1 MEEKKQWRRVERA
14 EWREQLCRHQRR
26 VEGGDWRWMI
36 GGHEDWL
43 VGLLEYPWENHESS
57 SNGESGKQSLSSLGV
72 SSSLGMN
79 SEDLELLC
87 SALSLREKERP
98 VGTLDNNLKVK
109 GERVLS
115 LCLVGK
121 VLTTKVV
128 NREAFINVM
137 HSIWRTSDG
146 VEIEALGRNVFGFHF
161 KNSEDRKLIQSG
173 GPWSFDR
180 ALIALEE
187 PTGAGDVTLMKFN
200 RVEIW
205 VQIHNLPL
213 ICMTEDSGNFLGS
226 MIGEVKE
233 VDLLE
238 AKRIGTGKKP
248 SESHA
253 GGRSGNFGIRTSP
266 MGEPSQADVIRQD
279 GQVGEMQVRQVGELQ
294 SLEPSKNSMRNDAT
308 INSLGGG
315 KIAEIQFTVGE
326 EQQIQAGKVVLQP
339 LLTNQGNGLGP
350 SGETGQVKEMLV
362 DLPTATGPSGVDQ
375 INSLSP
381 STDQGPD
388 TSLIA
393 SQSTPIT
400 TLKKTHNSV
409 KWKRAA
415 RTKSGGSEL
424 GEISS
429 LGKRRPFEL
438 NEEIQLNAKG
448 VKEGLLDEGDEG
460 GFDTEKL
467 PSLTVIGQMVTHPES
482 VTSQEVLALIISS
495 VWGGC
500 DNTGNLQD
508 LLSRIS
514 SSGHKLDAWNA
525 QKRTFH
531 RQNIKTNRKALK
543 EANANDALIWH
554 HDSSGNYTVS
564 SGYTAGQNLTTSP
577 ALPSTSHT
585 TGLDSY

>member
-1 MEEKKQWRRVERA
+1 
-14 EWREQLCRHQRR
+14 
-26 VEGGDWRWMI
+26 
-36 GGHEDWL
+36 
-43 VGLLEYPWENHESS
+43 
-57 SNGESGKQSLSSLGV
+57 
-72 SSSLGMN
+72 MN

-137 HSIWRTSDG
+137 HSIWRTSDS

-238 AKRIGTGKKP
+238 AKRI
-248 SESHA
+248 
-253 GGRSGNFGIRTSP
+253 
-266 MGEPSQADVIRQD
+266 
-279 GQVGEMQVRQVGELQ
+279 
-294 SLEPSKNSMRNDAT
+294 
-308 INSLGGG
+308 
-315 KIAEIQFTVGE
+315 VGE

-339 LLTNQGNGLGP
+339 MLTNQGNGLGP
-350 SGETGQVKEMLV
+350 SGETGHVKAMLV

-400 TLKKTHNSV
+400 TLKKSHNSV

-415 RTKSGGSEL
+415 RTKSGGSES

-438 NEEIQLNAKG
+438 NEEIQLNAKR
-448 VKEGLLDEGDEG
+448 VKEGLLDERDEG

-467 PSLTVIGQMVTHPES
+467 PSSTVIGQMVTHPES
-482 VTSQEVLALIISS
+482 VTSQEVFFAWDRNDSLCVSRGAPDCLAPSHLGWDVNTIRANFVREDAVAILSIPLSASRLEDTLLWHYGTNDNYS
-495 VWGGC
+495 VK
-500 DNTGNLQD
+500 TGYWVVRGMVGSPSASFSD
-508 LLSRIS
+508 RLSF
-514 SSGHKLDAWNA
+514 WW
-525 QKRTFH
+525 KR
-531 RQNIKTNRKALK
+531 L
-543 EANANDALIWH
+543 
-554 HDSSGNYTVS
+554 
-564 SGYTAGQNLTTSP
+564 
-577 ALPSTSHT
+577 
-585 TGLDSY
+585 